1 MNCQSVKNS
10 RILIAGSGNTTGIN
24 VIKAL
29 SGEYEIIGTDC
40 KELNAANKFC
50 TNFTVPFAAS
60 QAYEA
65 SMLDIIGRYNVTH
78 VISTNDHDTR
88 ALLMMHDI
96 LAAKNV
102 IHNGYCNNALL
113 LLDKEETSSLFMK
126 QGIDTPATL
135 NKPEIPFV
143 LRKKEMGNKAKFLYI
158 IRNEADMETVSHEA
172 FLSGVMTEY
181 VAGPEFTVDVLC
193 DADSNALCVVPRQ
206 RLDVRGGMVWHGKT
220 VKDDVLIEEV
230 KAICKKLRLRGI
242 MCLQCIKRVDGRF
255 SFIEINPRPG
265 SGIDLSVNSG
275 CNLPSLWVKLTNED
289 VASVPEPHWGMEMVR
304 YNSAY
309 FFHA

>member
-1 MNCQSVKNS
+1 MNRQNIENYK
-10 RILIAGSGNTTGIN
+10 ILIAGSGNTTGIN

-29 SGEYEIIGTDC
+29 QDEYAIIGTDC

-50 TNFTVPFAAS
+50 TNFTVPLAS
-60 QAYEA
+60 SQTYE
-65 SMLDIIGRYNVTH
+65 STMLDIIDRHNVTH

-96 LAAKNV
+96 LATKN
-102 IHNGYCNNALL
+102 IAHNGYCDNALL
-113 LLDKEETSSLFMK
+113 LLDKENTSTLFIK
-126 QGIDTPATL
+126 HGIDTPATL
-135 NKPEIPFV
+135 NRPEIPFV
-143 LRKKEMGNKAKFLYI
+143 LRKKEMGNKSKFLYI
-158 IRNEADMETVSHEA
+158 IRNEADMENVPHEA
-172 FLSGVMTEY
+172 FSSGVLTEY

-193 DADSNALCVVPRQ
+193 DADGNALCVVPRQ
-206 RLDVRGGMVWHGKT
+206 RLEVRGGMVWHGRT

-230 KAICKKLRLRGI
+230 MAICKKLRLCGI
-242 MCLQCIKRVDGRF
+242 MCIQCIKRADGRF

-275 CNLPSLWVKLTNED
+275 CNLPSLWVRLTNE
-289 VASVPEPHWGMEMVR
+289 SVVSVHEPHWGMEMVR

-309 FFHA
+309 YFHA

>member
-1 MNCQSVKNS
+1 M
-10 RILIAGSGNTTGIN
+10 GS
-24 VIKAL
+24 
-29 SGEYEIIGTDC
+29 
-40 KELNAANKFC
+40 
-50 TNFTVPFAAS
+50 
-60 QAYEA
+60 
-65 SMLDIIGRYNVTH
+65 
-78 VISTNDHDTR
+78 
-88 ALLMMHDI
+88 
-96 LAAKNV
+96 
-102 IHNGYCNNALL
+102 
-113 LLDKEETSSLFMK
+113 
-126 QGIDTPATL
+126 
-135 NKPEIPFV
+135 
-143 LRKKEMGNKAKFLYI
+143 EMC
-158 IRNEADMETVSHEA
+158 IRDSHEA